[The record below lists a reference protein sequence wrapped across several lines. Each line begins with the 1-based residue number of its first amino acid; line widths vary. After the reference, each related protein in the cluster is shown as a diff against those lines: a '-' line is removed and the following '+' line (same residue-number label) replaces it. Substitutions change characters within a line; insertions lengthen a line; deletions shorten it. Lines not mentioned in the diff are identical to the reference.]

1 MSGTCNGT
9 QDCQADVS
17 AALRETQHGA
27 SNTCLLN
34 NSCQQSNVTQV
45 LDTVLNIQ
53 GDRITYPENTING
66 QDVVI
71 TARPDESSHF
81 PQ

>member
-1 MSGTCNGT
+1 MSGLCNGT

-17 AALRETQHGA
+17 AALAATQQGA

-34 NSCQQSNVTQV
+34 NSCPQSRVTQV

-53 GDRITYPENTING
+53 SDRVTYAEKTING
-66 QDVVI
+66 QDVVVR
-71 TARPDESSHF
+71 ARPDESSLL

>member
-1 MSGTCNGT
+1 MSGLCNGT
-9 QDCQADVS
+9 QDCQANVS
-17 AALRETQHGA
+17 AAMAATQHGA
-27 SNTCLLN
+27 SNTCLLT
-34 NSCQQSNVTQV
+34 NSCPQSRVIQV
-45 LDTVLNIQ
+45 LDTVLNIK
-53 GDRITYPENTING
+53 GDRVTYAENTING